1 MKYSMVPIVALSELE
16 ESIELQYGVQLNIE
30 KLFWGHG
37 AEWEELYYGYDYGE
51 DEIWWY
57 GENAVS
63 QMNLVFSFLR
73 ETIPDHRTVLVNIGC

>member
-1 MKYSMVPIVALSELE
+1 MKYCMIPIVAVSELE
-16 ESIELQYGVQLNIE
+16 EAILLQYGVKLNIE

-37 AEWEELYYGYDYGE
+37 AEWEELYYDWDYGE

-63 QMNLVFSFLR
+63 QMNLVFNFLR
-73 ETIPDHRTVLVNIGC
+73 DTIPDHRSVLVNLGC

>member
-1 MKYSMVPIVALSELE
+1 MKYCMAPLVAVSELE
-16 ESIELQYGVQLNIE
+16 EAIKIQYGVELNIE

-37 AEWEELYYGYDYGE
+37 TEYEELYYDCEYGE

-73 ETIPDHRTVLVNIGC
+73 DTIPDYRCIIVNLGC